1 MVQHIKF
8 LKIGLIVGDN
18 LFDIYIV
25 YKMSTKKVMLITG
38 ATSGIGK
45 ALAEHYYKKNY
56 KLILI
61 GGTKEK
67 VDKLSKKFKKNVLP
81 ICADLT
87 KPADI
92 KNIVKESIK
101 RFKKIDVLIANAG
114 LYEPDK
120 IMSGNPDRWERVIS
134 VNVTSVF
141 RLINLVLPHM
151 KKNKYG
157 DIAITSSISG
167 HQAIHWEPIYSA
179 SKHAIQSFAHG
190 LRTQVS
196 KNNIRVISIAPG
208 MVMTELWDID
218 PIKNKKYINDM
229 IKKGNALDVKEVVSC
244 FDFALSRG
252 RGANIRDLVIL
263 PTNQNL

>member
-1 MVQHIKF
+1 
-8 LKIGLIVGDN
+8 
-18 LFDIYIV
+18 
-25 YKMSTKKVMLITG
+25 MLITG

-45 ALAEHYYKKNY
+45 ALADHYYKKNY

-87 KPADI
+87 KPVDI

-134 VNVTSVF
+134 VNVT
-141 RLINLVLPHM
+141 
-151 KKNKYG
+151 
-157 DIAITSSISG
+157 
-167 HQAIHWEPIYSA
+167 
-179 SKHAIQSFAHG
+179 
-190 LRTQVS
+190 
-196 KNNIRVISIAPG
+196 
-208 MVMTELWDID
+208 
-218 PIKNKKYINDM
+218 
-229 IKKGNALDVKEVVSC
+229 
-244 FDFALSRG
+244 
-252 RGANIRDLVIL
+252 
-263 PTNQNL
+263 

>member
-1 MVQHIKF
+1 MKS
-8 LKIGLIVGDN
+8 N
-18 LFDIYIV
+18 
-25 YKMSTKKVMLITG
+25 KVMLITG
-38 ATSGIGK
+38 ATSGVGK

-56 KLILI
+56 KLILV
-61 GGTKEK
+61 GGSKEK
-67 VDKLSKKFKKNVLP
+67 VDKQSKKFKKNTLF

-87 KPADI
+87 KSKDV
-92 KNIVKESIK
+92 KRIVSDSIAK
-101 RFKKIDVLIANAG
+101 FKKIDILIANAG

-120 IMSGNPDRWERVIS
+120 IISGNPDRWDRVIS

-141 RLINLVLPHM
+141 RLVNLVLPHM
-151 KKNKYG
+151 KKNKFG

-208 MVMTELWDID
+208 MIMTELWDLD
-218 PIKNKKYINDM
+218 PIKDKKYIDSM
-229 IKKGNALDVKEVVSC
+229 IKKGNALDVEEVVSC